1 MNTSQPILNIVP
13 DIPAAL
19 RQVSAESSI
28 SQNAANQL
36 NACLNYI
43 AMRIINQAKLLSQYD
58 MTTRGLVPHS
68 RICSSHEI
76 QTGVRVSLPS
86 ELAKF
91 AVSEGTKSVT
101 IASANGSADAI
112 RRISLNMDTISEFL
126 KETCGRHTNFTD
138 LYFGAVLD
146 YLLAE
151 LLELSANAAR
161 DRRSD
166 MIDIRDIKLAVDN
179 DSELNR
185 MLLHW
190 NWMGGGVL
198 PNIPG
203 ALLSD
208 TEHISVEEPSVPP
221 YTEPVLTEEYIASI
235 NMPSRKK
242 VKRTSRRKTKRT
254 KSKKK
259 SRRSSRR

>member
-19 RQVSAESSI
+19 RQVSAESNI
-28 SQNAANQL
+28 SQNAAEQL

-68 RICSSHEI
+68 RICSSRDI
-76 QTGVRVSLPS
+76 QTGVRISLPS

-112 RRISLNMDTISEFL
+112 RRISLNMNTISEFL
-126 KETCGRHTNFTD
+126 NETCGRYTNFAD
-138 LYFGAVLD
+138 LYFGATLD

-179 DSELNR
+179 DNELQR

-190 NWMGGGVL
+190 NWMGGGVV
-198 PNIPG
+198 PNIPS
-203 ALLSD
+203 ALLGN
-208 TEHISVEEPSVPP
+208 TEHISVEEPRVPP
-221 YTEPVLTEEYIASI
+221 YTEPVLTEEYIAS
-235 NMPSRKK
+235 RKK
-242 VKRTSRRKTKRT
+242 VKRTSTKRT
-254 KSKKK
+254 SSKKK